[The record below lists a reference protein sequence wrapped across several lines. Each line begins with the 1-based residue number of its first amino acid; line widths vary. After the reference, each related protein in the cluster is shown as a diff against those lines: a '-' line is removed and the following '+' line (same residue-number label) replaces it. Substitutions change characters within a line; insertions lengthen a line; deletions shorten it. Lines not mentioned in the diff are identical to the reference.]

1 MQKHCEHCGKLF
13 EAAREF
19 RKYCSD
25 TCKQYAYIERNQFAK
40 PVIDVN
46 PIHYVNDVNN
56 INKTNT
62 KNEEQDNL
70 KDLLTDIKSLLIKLN
85 EIPNEHSTT
94 INKTIALANQ
104 YVNNVNEK
112 LPVNHVNSQNVN
124 DDTLTEEKKETAL
137 SKRIWKSEFMTDLR
151 HELFNKGKGAKIF
164 WQHHFPNWDK
174 DTLEMVRVHNDFLQ
188 ELLRKTLRLQF
199 QTETTWDELQDLYDQ
214 YEQLKD
220 DNSELPEDY
229 PYHELIE
236 SLMNKIEKAFIHQQS
251 TPIIKFHFHPSLR
264 FELIKTICEIGYD
277 YDIKNY

>member
-13 EAAREF
+13 EAVREF

-25 TCKQYAYIERNQFAK
+25 TCKQYAYIGRNQFAK
-40 PVIDVN
+40 PVIDGN

-70 KDLLTDIKSLLIKLN
+70 KDLLTDIKSLLIKMN
-85 EIPNEHSTT
+85 ERPNEHSTA
-94 INKTIALANQ
+94 IDKTIALANQ

-151 HELFNKGKGAKIF
+151 HELFHKGKGAKIF
-164 WQHHFPNWDK
+164 WQYHFPHWDK
-174 DTLEMVRVHNDFLQ
+174 DTLEMLRVHNDFLQ
-188 ELLRKTLRLQF
+188 ELLRETLRLQF
-199 QTETTWDELQDLYDQ
+199 QTETTWDELQDLYNQ
-214 YEQLKD
+214 YEQLKE
-220 DNSELPEDY
+220 DNTALPEDY

-236 SLMNKIEKAFIHQQS
+236 NLLSKIEKVFVHQQS

-264 FELIKTICEIGYD
+264 FELMKTICEIGYD